1 MEKINRSHIELSFKF
16 SQVRGEYMTVRIV
29 DAVGEVIAVP
39 NELEQ
44 CTVSTVIDFPGQLII
59 YLDGKNNNTD
69 TLVNEAG
76 TITQDKFVQLAQVK
90 VDRMGVPDNFLQK
103 WPLVNDSFTTTHFG
117 FNGTVKLPFNEPN
130 SFYWLTRN
138 KN

>member
-1 MEKINRSHIELSFKF
+1 MEKINRSHVELSFKF

-29 DAVGEVIAVP
+29 DAVGEIIAVP
-39 NELEQ
+39 DKLEQ

-76 TITQDKFVQLAQVK
+76 EITQDKFVQLTQVN
-90 VDRMGVPDNFLQK
+90 VDRMVVPDNFLQK

-117 FNGTVKLPFNEPN
+117 FNGTVKLQFNEPN
-130 SFYWLTRN
+130 SFYWLTKN

>member
-1 MEKINRSHIELSFKF
+1 
-16 SQVRGEYMTVRIV
+16 MTVRIV
-29 DAVGEVIAVP
+29 DAVGEIIALP
-39 NELEQ
+39 DELEQ

-76 TITQDKFVQLAQVK
+76 EITQDKYVQLAQVK
-90 VDRMGVPDNFLQK
+90 VDRMIVPDSFLQK
-103 WPLVNDSFTTTHFG
+103 WPLVNDSFTTTYFG
-117 FNGTVKLPFNEPN
+117 FNGTVKLVFNEPN
-130 SFYWLTRN
+130 SFYWLTKN

>member
-1 MEKINRSHIELSFKF
+1 MEKINRSHVELSFKF
-16 SQVRGEYMTVRIV
+16 NQVRGEYMTVRIV
-29 DAVGEVIAVP
+29 DAVGEIIALP
-39 NELEQ
+39 DELEQ

-76 TITQDKFVQLAQVK
+76 EITQDKYVQLAQVK
-90 VDRMGVPDNFLQK
+90 VDRMIVPDSFLQK
-103 WPLVNDSFTTTHFG
+103 WPLVNDSFTTTYFG
-117 FNGTVKLPFNEPN
+117 FNGTVKLVFNEPN
-130 SFYWLTRN
+130 SFYWLTKN